1 MSKADTDWKI
11 VEMADRRFTKQRP
24 IPVKHVKEELQ
35 KIYDTLGISKRAKAT
50 DMGQWYETATMSRKI
65 EGKTVSC
72 MTIIRN
78 RIVRTD
84 F

>member
-1 MSKADTDWKI
+1 
-11 VEMADRRFTKQRP
+11 MADRRFTKQRP

-35 KIYDTLGISKRAKAT
+35 KIYDTLGIGKRAKAT
-50 DMGQWYETATMSRKI
+50 DMEQWYETATMSRKI

-72 MTIIRN
+72 MTIIMN
-78 RIVRTD
+78 RLARTD